1 MGKFKCLV
9 DSEKGMEM
17 FRAKYKILP
26 RVGIRYAAQEEWI
39 DDRKTGEVV
48 IPMITFIEGRVTIPM
63 GTHTKN
69 FRRFFRLYSS

>member
-26 RVGIRYAAQEEWI
+26 RVGIRYVAQEEWI

-48 IPMITFIEGRVTIPM
+48 IPMIAFIEGGVTIPM

>member
-39 DDRKTGEVV
+39 DDRKT
-48 IPMITFIEGRVTIPM
+48 
-63 GTHTKN
+63 
-69 FRRFFRLYSS
+69 